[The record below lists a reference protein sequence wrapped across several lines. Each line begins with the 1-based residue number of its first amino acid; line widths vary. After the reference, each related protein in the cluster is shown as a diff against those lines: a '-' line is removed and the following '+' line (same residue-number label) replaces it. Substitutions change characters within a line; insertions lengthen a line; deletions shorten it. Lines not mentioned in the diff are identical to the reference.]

1 MMKLPTVIFFVFCA
15 VPLFAEAG
23 FADADAPLTESVRAR
38 AATAER
44 LENWREERARLL
56 ALEKSY
62 AALAKS
68 KRAEIAAVAEAN
80 KSARE
85 ALADA
90 SAKNASD
97 VRDLERL
104 SSFVDARYSALLAD
118 ARAAEILRESFPA
131 NLGGKTAVEK
141 LRILAGA
148 IDRLFAADKA
158 VEKSSGG
165 KVRTGVFL
173 RADGAELRGG
183 IAELK
188 TEGAKR
194 GK

>member
-1 MMKLPTVIFFVFCA
+1 MLIFCA

-23 FADADAPLTESVRAR
+23 FADADAPLTESLRER

-68 KRAEIAAVAEAN
+68 KRAEIAAVAAAN
-80 KSARE
+80 ESARK
-85 ALADA
+85 ALSDA
-90 SAKNASD
+90 SAKNDSD
-97 VRDLERL
+97 ARDLQRL
-104 SSFVDARYSALLAD
+104 SSFAD
-118 ARAAEILRESFPA
+118 AQYAAPLSDPRAAEILRGAFPE
-131 NLGGKTAVEK
+131 NLDGKTAVEK
-141 LRILAGA
+141 LRVLADA
-148 IDRLFAADKA
+148 IDRLFAADKT
-158 VEKSSGG
+158 VEKGADG
-165 KVRTGVFL
+165 KVRTGIFL
-173 RADGAELRGG
+173 RASGAESRGG

-188 TEGAKR
+188 TEGAKH

>member
-1 MMKLPTVIFFVFCA
+1 MKLPTVIFFVFCA
-15 VPLFAEAG
+15 VPLFVEAG

-118 ARAAEILRESFPA
+118 ARAVEILRESFPA
-131 NLGGKTAVEK
+131 NLGGKSAVEK
-141 LRILAGA
+141 LRVLADA

-173 RADGAELRGG
+173 RAEGAELRGG

>member
-1 MMKLPTVIFFVFCA
+1 MKLPTVIFFVFCA

-23 FADADAPLTESVRAR
+23 FADADVPLTESVRAR

-118 ARAAEILRESFPA
+118 ARAAEILHESFPA
-131 NLGGKTAVEK
+131 NLGGKSAVEK
-141 LRILAGA
+141 LRVLADA

-173 RADGAELRGG
+173 RAEGAELRGG